1 MVDIN
6 TWNKLTSAEK
16 EEYGGY
22 HKKFVE
28 AVCAD
33 PKALSYEIHQ
43 DDNHLFFIAQSKTDP
58 PFGGIKSKNRRVI
71 ETLLVDALQNYN
83 R

>member
-1 MVDIN
+1 MVGIN
-6 TWNKLTSAEK
+6 TWNKLKPAEQ
-16 EEYGGY
+16 EEYGSY

-33 PKALSYEIHQ
+33 PKALDYEIYQ
-43 DDNHLFFIAQSKTDP
+43 DNNHFFFIAQLETAP
-58 PFGGIKSKNRRVI
+58 PYGGIKSKNRAVI
-71 ETLLVDALQNYN
+71 ETLLADAWQNYN